1 VRISRLAFESSQLAN
16 RCNWIFAGMPQQ
28 APLYIVASPRPR
40 VGKTLIARLLL
51 EFFRSSDRTVIG
63 YDLDPREPTFAG
75 YFPQLVSTVD
85 IADTRG
91 QMALFDR
98 LVANTG
104 AASIIDLG
112 YGPFETFFAVMTE
125 IGFVQEAR
133 RRSIEPVVLF
143 VADPAPATVRAYAQ
157 VRRGLESIAFVPVHN
172 EQVSVMYEKA
182 DFPPSRAEY
191 NLIRIPR
198 LTPIVRGV
206 VDRPSFSFAEYM
218 NQQLG
223 GPTEV
228 HQWIHEIFTGFREL
242 ELRLLMGRLTT
253 SLGDA
258 PSEPRAFG
266 RAR

>member
-1 VRISRLAFESSQLAN
+1 
-16 RCNWIFAGMPQQ
+16 MPQQ

-40 VGKTLIARLLL
+40 VGKTLIARLLI
-51 EFFRSSDRTVIG
+51 EFFRVSDRAVIG

-98 LVANTG
+98 LVANSG
-104 AASIIDLG
+104 AATIIDLG

-143 VADPAPATVRAYAQ
+143 VTDNSPATVRAYAQ
-157 VRRGLESIAFVPVHN
+157 ARRGLETIAFVPVHN

-191 NLIRIPR
+191 SLIRIPR
-198 LTPIVRGV
+198 LSPIVRGV
-206 VDRPSFSFAEYM
+206 VDRPSFSASAYM
-218 NQQLG
+218 TAGPG
-223 GPTEV
+223 GPTEI
-228 HQWIHEIFTGFREL
+228 HSWIATIFTEFREL
-242 ELRLLMGRLTT
+242 ELRLLMGKLGA
-253 SLGDA
+253 SLGGG
-258 PSEPRAFG
+258 AFG
-266 RAR
+266 SGEARQRS